1 MNYALFL
8 PGKKKKKKRIPHSF
22 YEASVTLKLKS
33 DKDYNRELQRNIFHE
48 YRHEVS

>member
-1 MNYALFL
+1 MHYFFQEQ
-8 PGKKKKKKRIPHSF
+8 KRKKKRIPHSF

>member
-8 PGKKKKKKRIPHSF
+8 PGKKKEERIPHSF

-33 DKDYNRELQRNIFHE
+33 NKDYNRTAKKHIHE